1 MLSVESLLIV
11 LRSELL
17 RRVLVC
23 LKLNAYMWH
32 VTDASILQQHSLAPT
47 RFSEHHHQHTARM
60 SAPITLWNPNP
71 VRTSDDSGV
80 LIVKTIL
87 PKAVDRAGAYDSTPS
102 RPLPYVPPLEH
113 FCLKVLSQFP
123 EQVHVAGPHKL
134 RYSRTRSK
142 IDVFRS
148 LFPAWETCNFSLR
161 EIDPRLWA
169 TIVQLYSNIPEVLS
183 SYLIALEDPHLPV
196 LQSIPSTQHFAL
208 ITTLDLRNCQDL
220 TDESVL
226 ALKVLDHLCALDAT
240 NTQIGSHGIKL
251 LSRALRFNDHGERRG
266 PWGLRILRLRKCRNI
281 DKELFKY
288 LNNFP
293 LLCAVGTFN
302 QYTGS

>member
-87 PKAVDRAGAYDSTPS
+87 PKAVDRAGAYDLTPS
-102 RPLPYVPPLEH
+102 RQEYLSLE
-113 FCLKVLSQFP
+113 S
-123 EQVHVAGPHKL
+123 
-134 RYSRTRSK
+134 
-142 IDVFRS
+142 
-148 LFPAWETCNFSLR
+148 N
-161 EIDPRLWA
+161 
-169 TIVQLYSNIPEVLS
+169 LYYTPS
-183 SYLIALEDPHLPV
+183 S
-196 LQSIPSTQHFAL
+196 
-208 ITTLDLRNCQDL
+208 TL
-220 TDESVL
+220 
-226 ALKVLDHLCALDAT
+226 
-240 NTQIGSHGIKL
+240 G
-251 LSRALRFNDHGERRG
+251 
-266 PWGLRILRLRKCRNI
+266 
-281 DKELFKY
+281 
-288 LNNFP
+288 
-293 LLCAVGTFN
+293 
-302 QYTGS
+302 